1 MAAVE
6 GVQGSEGRF
15 EVTVRQKPR
24 YIDLGKCTA
33 CGDCAAVCPV
43 ERPNEYDL
51 GLNTRRATYKVY
63 AQAIPGGYCI
73 EKLDR
78 APCGL
83 ACPAGLNVQG
93 YVAMVKQGN
102 YTEAI
107 KIILEKLPLPG
118 VLGRICPH
126 QCEKSCRRREKD
138 EALSIRELKRIAAD
152 QVDLSQIAL
161 PKITPQDKHVAIIGS
176 GPSGLTAAYFLAL
189 KGYATRI
196 YEALPEAGGMLRYGI
211 PAYRLPR
218 RVLDQEIDFIKRFG
232 VEIQTNTPL
241 GKNLTIDDLLS
252 HGYGAVYLATGAHRG
267 LRMRIP
273 GEDQQAGVIDAVTF
287 LRQYNLGEMTRLKGK
302 VVVIGGAIRPSTPP
316 GWPCASAPRKS
327 TSSTAV
333 LGWNFWPKKMK
344 CGRPWRRASALI
356 FRWRPSG

>member
-6 GVQGSEGRF
+6 EVQGSKGRF

-51 GLNTRRATYKVY
+51 SLNTRRATYKVY

-73 EKLDR
+73 EKVER
-78 APCGL
+78 RPCGL

-93 YVAMVKQGN
+93 YVAMVKQGK

-152 QVDLSQIAL
+152 QVDLSQIPL
-161 PKITPQDKHVAIIGS
+161 PKITPQDKHIAIIGS

-218 RVLDQEIDFIKRFG
+218 RVLDQEIDFIKRLG

-241 GKNLTIDDLLS
+241 GQKPDHRRPSFARVWCGLP
-252 HGYGAVYLATGAHRG
+252 GYGG
-267 LRMRIP
+267 
-273 GEDQQAGVIDAVTF
+273 
-287 LRQYNLGEMTRLKGK
+287 
-302 VVVIGGAIRPSTPP
+302 
-316 GWPCASAPRKS
+316 
-327 TSSTAV
+327 
-333 LGWNFWPKKMK
+333 
-344 CGRPWRRASALI
+344 
-356 FRWRPSG
+356 PSGIENEDPRGGSAGRGH